1 MGACSP
7 WGRCRRKRTSNDEG
21 KGFMET
27 AARAPSYVGRNLYRA
42 VREYMSRPGAMEDYR
57 KWLAERAGKED
68 RDARRDDAA

>member
-1 MGACSP
+1 M
-7 WGRCRRKRTSNDEG
+7 DES
-21 KGFMET
+21 
-27 AARAPSYVGRNLYRA
+27 ARAPSYVGRNLYRA